1 MPGYQLDEIDRRIL
15 RALTRDGRLSN
26 AELADEVGLS
36 ASPCW
41 QRTRRLEAEGY
52 IRGYTAL
59 LDAERLG
66 LPETVIIEIKLNHH
80 DEAVLEKFG
89 RAMTALPEV
98 TEVYLTTGEYDFY
111 VKVSVNGTRGY
122 EEFLR
127 QKLFKVPGILHSRST
142 FTLRC
147 LKLSGV
153 PVPSA

>member
-1 MPGYQLDEIDRRIL
+1 MAGYQLDEIDRRIL
-15 RALTRDGRLSN
+15 RALVRDGRLSN
-26 AELADEVGLS
+26 AELAEEIGLS

-66 LPETVIIEIKLNHH
+66 VPETVIIEIKLDHH
-80 DEAVLEKFG
+80 EEAALEKFG
-89 RAMTALPEV
+89 RAMIALPEV

-127 QKLFKVPGILHSRST
+127 RKLFKVAGIRHSRST

-147 LKLSGV
+147 LKQAGV
-153 PVPSA
+153 PVPPP